1 MKTQV
6 EESFSDFHE
15 KWTSR
20 VEDLLQLVLAV
31 SRDDH
36 SHDPAVYEAVA
47 NKLTAHHKEYYT
59 FKWAAAHEDVLA
71 FFTPVWLTPLENAF
85 LWFTGWKPS
94 AAFRL
99 VESLRVATSGG
110 GAAAASC
117 LSGLTEEQVKKIEA
131 LRVKIKADEDR
142 VEREM
147 ERQQVSMADRK
158 MVELAMLERRAG
170 RSEGGSASAAD
181 LARVDGLVEVALK
194 GLLVGLEKVMKM
206 ADCVR
211 LKTLKGLLDIF
222 SPMQGVNFL
231 ASKAMLELQIKK
243 CGQKHNKNVLLKTF

>member
-6 EESFSDFHE
+6 EESFSDFYD

-20 VEDLLQLVLAV
+20 AEDLLQLVLAV

-59 FKWAAAHEDVLA
+59 FKWAAAHEDILA

-99 VESLRVATSGG
+99 VESLRVS
-110 GAAAASC
+110 ASC
-117 LSGLTEEQVKKIEA
+117 LSGLTEEQLKKIES
-131 LRVKIKADEDR
+131 LRMKIKADEDR

-158 MVELAMLERRAG
+158 MVELAMLERRAR
-170 RSEGGSASAAD
+170 RSEGGSASSSD

-194 GLLVGLEKVMKM
+194 GLLIGLEKVMKM

-211 LKTLKGLLDIF
+211 LKTLKGLMDIF

-231 ASKAMLELQIKK
+231 SSKAMLELQIKK
-243 CGQKHNKNVLLKTF
+243 CGQKHKKNVLVKTF